1 MNSTQISRDEDE
13 EGMLLAMQLSVVR
26 YIPYA
31 IKTAIE
37 LGLLEII
44 AKAGALGTYLS
55 PLDLASKAAARN
67 PDAPMMIDRLLRL
80 LSAYSVCTC
89 KLVKDE
95 EGREFR
101 VYGIGLAGRKLIKDK
116 DGFSLASTVLITNP
130 KVENDLCSQ
139 LTASILEGGARPYE
153 RAFGALIFKN
163 MNKNENMHTEFNDV
177 MLNQTSLL
185 MKKILKT
192 YDGFDSLSGGVL
204 VDVGGGLGANL
215 ALILSRLP
223 QLRGV
228 NFDLPHVVSEAPKIH
243 GVEHVGGDMFDE
255 IPQGQAIFMKCILHD
270 WNDDQCVEIL
280 KNCKKAL
287 PKTGRVIIVESIIP
301 REISETDL
309 ATKNALCYDVAMMCA
324 TQGGKERT
332 KEEFKVLAMEA
343 GFNLP
348 NIIYGAYSYWIIE
361 LNAD

>member
-31 IKTAIE
+31 IKTAIK

-130 KVENDLCSQ
+130 KVENDLCVVMQS
-139 LTASILEGGARPYE
+139 RPYE

-192 YDGFDSLSGGVL
+192 YDGFDSLSGGVQ

-228 NFDLPHVVSEAPKIH
+228 NFDLFHVVSEAPKIH
-243 GVEHVGGDMFDE
+243 GVEHVGDMFDE
-255 IPQGQAIFMKCILHD
+255 IPQVQAIFMKCILHD

-287 PKTGRVIIVESIIP
+287 PKTGRVIIQP
-301 REISETDL
+301 
-309 ATKNALCYDVAMMCA
+309 KNALCYDVAMMCA